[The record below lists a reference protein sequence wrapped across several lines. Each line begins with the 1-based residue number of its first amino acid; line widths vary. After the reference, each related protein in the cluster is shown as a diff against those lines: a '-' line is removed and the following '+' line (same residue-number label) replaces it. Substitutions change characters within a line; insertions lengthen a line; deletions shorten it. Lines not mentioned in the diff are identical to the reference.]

1 MSSALDTKLA
11 KAEALGFKV
20 RFRNDNYAVIQRGEK
35 QYNILGNKFNYTLD
49 GDYVIGEW
57 EIGNLLIVNISNK
70 DIREYGGDT
79 KQLVFSL
86 NGIIVFGHGERS
98 LDITVTQASD
108 YGNMINFDLMAPK
121 GVIHNRYAANTF
133 GKVCTVDEVI
143 DDDYLNKISSRDVV
157 LLKIMT
163 FGHLFHFHDEL
174 NKYEYYLCS
183 SLGKALCITDCIKE
197 PENGSI
203 NMVYKR
209 NPDIFRVYMY
219 EYRNICG
226 INRATKIVNIVSV
239 DVNLDIKDNVAPLVE

>member
-70 DIREYGGDT
+70 DIREYGET
-79 KQLVFSL
+79 EQLVFSL
-86 NGIIVFGHGERS
+86 NGIIVFGHGERC
-98 LDITVTQASD
+98 LDIAVTRASD
-108 YGNMINFDLMAPK
+108 RGNMINFDLMAPK
-121 GVIHNRYAANTF
+121 GVIHTRYAANTN
-133 GKVCTVDEVI
+133 GKVIVADEVI
-143 DDDYLNKISSRDVV
+143 DDYYLHKISSQDVV

-163 FGHLFHFHDEL
+163 FGYSLHDEL

-183 SLGKALCITDCIKE
+183 SLGKALCITNCIKE

>member
-1 MSSALDTKLA
+1 MSSALDTKVA
-11 KAEALGFKV
+11 KAEALGFKI
-20 RFRNDNYAVIQRGEK
+20 RFRNSNYAIIQRGEK
-35 QYNILGNKFNYTLD
+35 QYNILGSKFNYTLD
-49 GDYVIGEW
+49 NDYVIGEW
-57 EIGNLLIVNISNK
+57 EIGNLLIVNISDK
-70 DIREYGGDT
+70 DIREYGDT

-98 LDITVTQASD
+98 LDITVTRASD
-108 YGNMINFDLMAPK
+108 YGNMINFDIMAPK
-121 GVIHNRYAANTF
+121 GVIHARYAANTV

-143 DDDYLNKISSRDVV
+143 DDDYLNKISSQDVV

-163 FGHLFHFHDEL
+163 FGYSFHDEL

-183 SLGKALCITDCIKE
+183 SIGKALCITDCIKE

-209 NPDIFRVYMY
+209 NPDIFRVYRY
-219 EYRNICG
+219 EYSNICG
-226 INRATKIVNIVSV
+226 ISRATKIINVVSV